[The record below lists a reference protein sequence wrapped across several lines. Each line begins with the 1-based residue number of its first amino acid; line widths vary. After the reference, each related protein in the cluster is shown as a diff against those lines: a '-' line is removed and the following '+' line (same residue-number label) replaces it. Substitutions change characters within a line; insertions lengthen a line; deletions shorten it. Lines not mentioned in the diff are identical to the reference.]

1 MAEMK
6 RTVKDSV
13 FTYLFS
19 DPHYARE
26 LYLYLH
32 PEDTSITEE
41 DCKLVTIQNILSD
54 GQYNDLGLQIRDIL
68 LILAEAQSTF
78 SPNLPIRVLLY
89 LAKEY
94 KAYIDRH
101 KLRLYSTKA
110 VTLPKAE
117 LYMIYSGRKE
127 NIPEVLRLSDLCGG
141 EGGVEVTVRIL
152 RGGDSSIVGQY
163 VEFCRIADEQRA
175 MYGLTRQAIQE
186 TIRICLERD
195 ILAPFLTARREEVV
209 DIMEMLFSQEEVW
222 ELDRQEVARTARE
235 EGLQKGRREGLQK
248 GRQEGIQ
255 KGRQE
260 GIQRG
265 RQETVNLYREL
276 QRRLDPLGRVGELLA
291 AISDDG
297 KLDAL
302 AQEFGLKY

>member
-1 MAEMK
+1 MPEMK

-32 PEDTSITEE
+32 PEDSSVTEE
-41 DCKLVTIQNILSD
+41 DCKIVTIQNILSD

-78 SPNLPIRVLLY
+78 SPNVPIRVLLY

-94 KAYIDRH
+94 KTYIDKH

-117 LYMIYSGRKE
+117 LYMIYSGNKKDV
-127 NIPEVLRLSDLCGG
+127 PDVLRLSDLCGG
-141 EGGVEVTVRIL
+141 ECGVEITVKIL
-152 RGGDSSIVGQY
+152 RGGDNSIVGQY
-163 VEFCRIADEQRA
+163 VEFCKIADEQRA
-175 MYGLTRQAIQE
+175 LYGLTKEAIQE
-186 TIRICLERD
+186 TIRICLD
-195 ILAPFLTARREEVV
+195 QGILVPFLTAKREEVV

-222 ELDRQEVARTARE
+222 ELDRQEIARVASEKRDILYGE
-235 EGLQKGRREGLQK
+235 LLK
-248 GRQEGIQ
+248 
-255 KGRQE
+255 
-260 GIQRG
+260 
-265 RQETVNLYREL
+265 NLE
-276 QRRLDPLGRVGELLA
+276 PLGRIGELIA
-291 AISDDG
+291 ATKDNS
-297 KLDAL
+297 KLSAL
-302 AQEFGLKY
+302 AQEFGLKA